1 MLQGCANGRLSH
13 FTVLHQVILLQWHNV
28 TIQTNQSCFLQ
39 KELRIQ
45 QRTYYGTNTTM
56 HGATSRSGHGFDHS
70 TTKGQRTC
78 MPSSLQSVRP
88 SSKDLVPA
96 APELYTILTI
106 YECNP
111 GTICEWAA
119 AGGDIRRW
127 YANKDMVPKGTLD
140 FRIFTWLTE

>member
-1 MLQGCANGRLSH
+1 
-13 FTVLHQVILLQWHNV
+13 
-28 TIQTNQSCFLQ
+28 
-39 KELRIQ
+39 
-45 QRTYYGTNTTM
+45 M
-56 HGATSRSGHGFDHS
+56 HGAISRSSHGFDHS

-111 GTICEWAA
+111 GTI
-119 AGGDIRRW
+119 
-127 YANKDMVPKGTLD
+127 
-140 FRIFTWLTE
+140 WLTEEKSHYSPFIMRE